1 MPQVILF
8 EHQNFHGKHKHIFQ
22 DEPNLNADDDNE
34 FNDWIEIH
42 NPASTPVDLTDWA
55 LTDEVAKPTKW
66 KFPAVTLQP
75 GDFLMVWASGKDK
88 RTPGLPLH
96 TNFSLAKDGEYLALV
111 RPDGTTVER
120 HEPGICVGAERPF
133 DGVGGE
139 RV

>member
-1 MPQVILF
+1 QSFI
-8 EHQNFHGKHKHIFQ
+8 K
-22 DEPNLNADDDNE
+22 DDDNE

-111 RPDGTTVER
+111 RPDGTTVEQQFN
-120 HEPGICVGAERPF
+120 PF
-133 DGVGGE
+133 PAMSPNESYGLQFTT
-139 RV
+139 